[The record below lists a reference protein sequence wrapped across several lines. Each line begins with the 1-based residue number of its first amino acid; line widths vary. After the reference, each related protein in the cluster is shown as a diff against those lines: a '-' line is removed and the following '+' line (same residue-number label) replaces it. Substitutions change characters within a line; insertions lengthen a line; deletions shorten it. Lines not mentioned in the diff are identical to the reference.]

1 MNILRFLRALWIKYK
16 KVRKFRNSSLHPR
29 ATINLKAELTGCQVA
44 EGGRVAQY
52 ADVRHTIIGRYSS
65 IGRYSKLTHCEIGN
79 FCSISWDV
87 TINARNHTLN
97 CLTTSAFPYVRR
109 LGFTNRDDIHYETVL
124 IGHDVWIGAGV
135 IILPGV
141 RIGDGSV
148 VGAGSVVT
156 KDVAPFSIVAGNP
169 AREIRKRFSEA
180 EVEEIYNMEWW
191 FWDESKIKDNLSIFT
206 DRWSSS

>member
-1 MNILRFLRALWIKYK
+1 MSILRFLKALWTKYK
-16 KVRKFRNSSLHPR
+16 KAKKFRDSSLHR
-29 ATINLKAELTGCQVA
+29 NATINLKAELIGCQVA

-52 ADVRHTIIGRYSS
+52 ADVRHTNIGRYSS

-87 TINARNHTLN
+87 TINARNHTLT
-97 CLTTSAFPYVRR
+97 CLTTSAFPYVKR
-109 LGFTNRDDIHYETVL
+109 LGFTDQDNVHHETVH
-124 IGHDVWIGAGV
+124 IGNDVWIGAGV
-135 IILPGV
+135 IILPGLS
-141 RIGDGSV
+141 IGDGSV

-180 EVEEIYNMEWW
+180 EIEKIYSMGWW
-191 FWDESKIKDNLSIFT
+191 FWDEGKIKENLSIFT
-206 DRWSSS
+206 DRWPSS